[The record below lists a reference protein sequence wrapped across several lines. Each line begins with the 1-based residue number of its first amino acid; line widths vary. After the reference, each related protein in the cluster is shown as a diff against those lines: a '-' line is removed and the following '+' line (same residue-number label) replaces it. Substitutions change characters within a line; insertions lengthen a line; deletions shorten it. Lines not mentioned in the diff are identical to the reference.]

1 MYSTCVEPPACMY
14 MYMYMYVPQC
24 SGVHLWS
31 LAVHCGSSKQTAS
44 IISMNKELLRT
55 GDKATCLFR
64 FIKNPEYLRP
74 GARMVFREGR
84 TKAVGNITKIFP
96 HVPGI
101 SPQGG
106 KPKMVQHSHPQL
118 PGVGRS
124 RGKGRRG
131 GRKKG
136 GVRIPSGDH
145 ISSGGSAT
153 SLPANESTPP
163 ISST

>member
-1 MYSTCVEPPACMY
+1 MNFCTCTCTCMFLNVVVCIY
-14 MYMYMYVPQC
+14 TLILSP
-24 SGVHLWS
+24 
-31 LAVHCGSSKQTAS
+31 AVHCGSSKQTAS